1 MVQGASGERVP
12 HPRLPEE
19 DRVVVSRVKTRDKDL
34 LLRISPPLTRILH
47 LETQS
52 SPRRFG
58 NPDPPESRRMQR
70 KIPPRREV
78 YTAAILGLGAQEER
92 SLGNYR

>member
-52 SPRRFG
+52 SPADLGILTPRNLVECRERFLRG
-58 NPDPPESRRMQR
+58 
-70 KIPPRREV
+70 
-78 YTAAILGLGAQEER
+78 GR
-92 SLGNYR
+92 STLLRY